1 MSCPDTVTYLLDN
14 LFIEP
19 LSKAEKI
26 KLMGVVSDKVL
37 YFWTGCVQSFKGNH
51 AIH

>member
-1 MSCPDTVTYLLDN
+1 MSYFLDN

-19 LSKAEKI
+19 ISKEEKI
-26 KLMGVVSDKVL
+26 QLLGAVSDKVL
-37 YFWTGCVQSFKGNH
+37 YFWAGCVQSFKGNH